1 MVTDDERRMVA
12 GRLRGLTDSGN
23 GVIWFML
30 ERNLGLVP
38 DPNFLHGSVLKNE
51 SVVRLADLIEP
62 SCDREGLLA
71 LADELR
77 ESLSWVEADDDG
89 RVPVPL
95 RNLIAIERCIRA
107 ACREVKDGQ
116 TENAET
122 A

>member
-71 LADELR
+71 LADELH

-116 TENAET
+116 TEDAET

>member
-62 SCDREGLLA
+62 SCDREASG
-71 LADELR
+71 E
-77 ESLSWVEADDDG
+77 
-89 RVPVPL
+89 
-95 RNLIAIERCIRA
+95 
-107 ACREVKDGQ
+107 
-116 TENAET
+116 
-122 A
+122 